1 MIKTLAIKSGII
13 HSEKQSSNSV
23 TSNKT
28 AQFVKNVFR
37 CPDIVYTMS
46 GMKGEITIWENGT
59 KEHDRMYHLIMFLKE
74 A

>member
-13 HSEKQSSNSV
+13 HSENQSSNSV

-59 KEHDRMYHLIMFLKE
+59 KEHDRTYHLIMFLKE
-74 A
+74 T